1 MAKYEDYAY
10 PTSEANN
17 DGSRQTPCSRGMTLR
32 EYFAGQAMAGLLS
45 HIEVGMN
52 GETEIAKLAVRQA
65 QALINELNETA

>member
-1 MAKYEDYAY
+1 
-10 PTSEANN
+10 
-17 DGSRQTPCSRGMTLR
+17 MTLR